1 MPFCDDQLLNVLQ
14 LDILRLM
21 FPGLLPGFKHN
32 MHILCEPDGGLLNLP
47 IKFYLR

>member
-21 FPGLLPGFKHN
+21 FPGLLPGLKHN
-32 MHILCEPDGGLLNLP
+32 MHILREHDGRLLDLP
-47 IKFYLR
+47 IQFYLR

>member
-1 MPFCDDQLLNVLQ
+1 MSFRNDKLLNVLQ

-21 FPGLLPGFKHN
+21 FPGLLPGLKHN
-32 MHILCEPDGGLLNLP
+32 MHILRESDGGLLDLP